1 ALKKTGDRDEPAW
14 LCCGNLFIN
23 FTQQQANYLLEK
35 DQKSYDE
42 QISKLNQGLK
52 AKVNKLYE
60 AENKPELKGY
70 DLIPINKEEK
80 QSLFDLVEKD

>member
-1 ALKKTGDRDEPAW
+1 MKKIEDKEEPAW

-35 DQKSYDE
+35 DQKSYDD
-42 QISKLNQGLK
+42 QINNLHQGLK
-52 AKVNKLYE
+52 SKVNKLYD

-70 DLIPINKEEK
+70 DLIPLNKEEK
-80 QSLFDLVEKD
+80 QSLFDLVSKY